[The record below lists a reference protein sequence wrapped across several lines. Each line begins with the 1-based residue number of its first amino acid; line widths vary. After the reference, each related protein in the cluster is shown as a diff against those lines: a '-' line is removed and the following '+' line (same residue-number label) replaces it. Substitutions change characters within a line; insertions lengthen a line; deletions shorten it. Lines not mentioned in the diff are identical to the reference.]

1 MVLLT
6 LTFSSEKNKMQ
17 EDHMT
22 TLKQLSNKREKRK
35 EGGKKGMKGVEGR
48 RREWSEAK
56 WERGQ

>member
-17 EDHMT
+17 EDQMT

-35 EGGKKGMKGVEGR
+35 EGGKKGMKRMEGK
-48 RREWSEAK
+48 RREWSE
-56 WERGQ
+56 ERGQ

>member
-35 EGGKKGMKGVEGR
+35 EGGKKGMKGMEGR
-48 RREWSEAK
+48 RRE
-56 WERGQ
+56 